1 MLIKRRKRR
10 WLAVA
15 AILYGL
21 TTSGGIG
28 TAVWSDLQAKK
39 EAVKETIKEVVKEEV
54 REIIAPDPIPPC
66 PTTEKAIEVPPEKQA
81 GTVNVGE
88 LNVRAKPAGAV
99 MAQVHKGDQLEILDR
114 KTVSGMEWLR
124 ISKGWVAARYI
135 DVNAV
140 PEVVPS
146 APVICPFPP
155 AMCPAGTVSI
165 FKQ

>member
-1 MLIKRRKRR
+1 MIKRRKRR

-21 TTSGGIG
+21 TTAGGIS

-54 REIIAPDPIPPC
+54 REVVAPIPPDPIPPC
-66 PTTEKAIEVPPEKQA
+66 PTEKAAEAPPEKQA
-81 GTVNVGE
+81 GIVNVGE

-135 DVNAV
+135 DVTAV
-140 PEVVPS
+140 PEVS
-146 APVICPFPP
+146 AAPVICPFPP